1 VSEGI
6 IVGRTDDIDEGEAKV
21 VPAAENGTDGDIAI
35 FHAED
40 GNFYAL
46 DDNCTHETAS
56 LAEGWIEGLQVECPV
71 HSARFCLITGRALC
85 MPATIAART
94 HKVEVI
100 DNEVRLYPDVPAEI
114 SI

>member
-1 VSEGI
+1 MSEPI
-6 IVGRTDDIDEGEAKV
+6 TVGSIDDIEEGEAQV
-21 VPAAENGTDGDIAI
+21 VEAEQTGTGEAIAV

-56 LAEGWIEGLQVECPV
+56 LGDGWVEGTEVECPV
-71 HSARFCLITGRALC
+71 HSAKFCLLSGEALC

-94 HKVEVI
+94 HKVEVV
-100 DNEVRLYPDVPAEI
+100 DDQVLLYPGMGAAG
-114 SI
+114 

>member
-1 VSEGI
+1 MSESINIGT
-6 IVGRTDDIDEGEAKV
+6 VEDIDEGEAKV
-21 VPAAENGTDGDIAI
+21 IPADENGTGEDIAV

-56 LAEGWIEGLQVECPV
+56 LADGWIEGTEVECPV
-71 HSARFCLITGRALC
+71 HSAKFCLKSGTALC

-94 HKVEVI
+94 HKVEVT
-100 DNEVRLYPDVPAEI
+100 DGNVVLYPNVSA
-114 SI
+114 SA